1 MKNFKTFTTA
11 LFVAAT
17 LGLSAQNADYAFS
30 GENIKFEDVTFKSAM
45 TLGDASLVYNGGG
58 VRTKI
63 IFDLYEAGLYL
74 TGKASDANTVI
85 NSDKAMAVR
94 LEITSSLVSEE
105 NFVEAI
111 QEGFDK
117 TAPSK
122 AGEYTTWF
130 KGALGGALTKG
141 DEIILAYTTGI
152 GTTLY
157 KNGENLG
164 TQAGLD
170 FKKALWAIWL
180 GDQPAQDSL
189 KKEMLGK

>member
-1 MKNFKTFTTA
+1 MKTF
-11 LFVAAT
+11 AT
-17 LGLSAQNADYAFS
+17 VLLMVVTMGLTAQNNYSFS
-30 GENIKFEDVTFKSAM
+30 GSDIKFEDVTFKSSM
-45 TLGDASLVYNGGG
+45 KLGDEALVYNGGG

-74 TGKASDANTVI
+74 TGKTGDANTVI
-85 NSDKAMAVR
+85 NGDKAMAVR
-94 LEITSSLVSEE
+94 LEITSGLVSEE

-117 TAPSK
+117 TAPAK
-122 AGEYTTWF
+122 AAEFTAWF

-141 DEIILAYTTGI
+141 DEIILAYTPGE

-157 KNGENLG
+157 KNGKNLG
-164 TQAGLD
+164 TQAGIE

-180 GDQPAQDSL
+180 GEQPAQESL